1 LYNTKKLGIIRYKLT
16 KGIYYIMS
24 AKLIYTPDNFTNL
37 VNQTIDFNANQG
49 LASYVVSVAM
59 HAHNDSHIQTDAI
72 ELLQKIYNNPNGS
85 AFDDFYHRYFM
96 RAKNVFI
103 SKEIVDSSSWASVM
117 YSILFND
124 GLILTAPAEYFLFE
138 ARDSRADSYSY
149 QEFKTFL
156 TNTLHNWDDSSRRS
170 YHVSGDRAFNLVPS
184 GEIHGDALAMFF
196 AGVSWSLYQVR
207 LDNLSRLAELSRND
221 SDDAPKVLLFQTDR
235 HDFYLASAKYIE
247 GDGYSDSYRLGYY
260 STNTFSVAGKPEIR
274 FFDELYGGTLSVQSS
289 DQLTYEGYAA
299 YLTRENGQVRIN
311 VFHSRNYLRPF
322 VQVQAL
328 TVAGEFFDYGQVNND
343 THILLSDLGPRYT
356 SSNIRDYSMPITD
369 VPSEISLVKD
379 SMTGTYIIRSY
390 AIVVVDSDVQE
401 EFVMNRRNDSDIESA
416 GFYTCDCGSQSYV
429 YDADDFAER
438 LSYRASELYT
448 FIEDNYNNPSE
459 IYEGLLR
466 YVRDSYD
473 EEGPSDGYYCS
484 ECDMGEGDEEEDE
497 YRQGY
502 FSNISDSS
510 IESIGTALATVN
522 KKMLKTRLMH
532 EDIYYVVDTDTDNVI
547 SAGDL
552 DDYKVHDYDYDP
564 HLEFVKKDEANPLY
578 LGMEWEMDFGGKS
591 HNKAILIN
599 SALSKNKRYSYTM
612 SDGSLEEGIEIATMP
627 ATLAA
632 HMSEFDYDTACK
644 IASALNYRGHDT
656 STAGIHVHMSRSFF
670 GKDRKIQN
678 YKGALLA
685 LVLERNWDDFVKF
698 SRRRYSRL
706 DQWAK
711 KKDYL
716 DKLPVNPTPD
726 DYESTFRQTYDY
738 DKYVALNTRNS
749 DTFELRIFRSTLKP
763 ETIKATL
770 QLVHNFAS
778 WVKDNDLAA
787 SQQVS
792 FEDIIN
798 YIPHKELNEYWQVAK
813 EREVKD

>member
-1 LYNTKKLGIIRYKLT
+1 
-16 KGIYYIMS
+16 MS

-49 LASYVVSVAM
+49 LAYYVVAFAAYTNSD
-59 HAHNDSHIQTDAI
+59 HHSQLDAI
-72 ELLQKIYNNPNGS
+72 TLLQTLYNNPS
-85 AFDDFYHRYFM
+85 TSSFDDFYHRYFM
-96 RAKNVFI
+96 RDRNVFI
-103 SKEIVDSSSWASVM
+103 SKELKDGTAWTSTI
-117 YSILFND
+117 YSILLND
-124 GLILTAPAEYFLFE
+124 GFILSAPAEQFAWDGSSLRE
-138 ARDSRADSYSY
+138 DSLRY
-149 QEFKTFL
+149 QELKTKIK
-156 TNTLHNWDDSSRRS
+156 NTLHSWSSSSRRQYS
-170 YHVSGDRAFNLVPS
+170 LADDRQLGLTPS
-184 GEIHGDALAMFF
+184 GEKHSDALTMFF
-196 AGVSWSLYQVR
+196 AGLSWSLNQVR
-207 LDNLSRLAELSRND
+207 LDNLSKLAELSNNSNNED
-221 SDDAPKVLLFQTDR
+221 QKILLLQSDR
-235 HDFYLASAKYIE
+235 HDFYMASAKLRE
-247 GDGYSDSYRLGYY
+247 GYGYSDYSTVGHY
-260 STNTFSVAGKPEIR
+260 STNTFSVAGQTEIR
-274 FFDELYGGTLSVQSS
+274 FFDELYGNNLSARTV
-289 DQLTYEGYAA
+289 DYLTYEGYVSEH
-299 YLTRENGQVRIN
+299 LMGNNGVVNTN
-311 VFHSRNYLRPF
+311 VFDSRNYLRPF
-322 VQVQAL
+322 MQTKAL
-328 TVAGEFFDYGQVNND
+328 TILGEFFDRGQVDNN
-343 THILLSDLGPRYT
+343 THILLSDFGPRYT
-356 SSNIRDYSMPITD
+356 ASALRNYSMPVSD

-416 GFYTCDCGSQSYV
+416 GFYTCDCGSQTYV
-429 YDADDFAER
+429 YDPDEFAER

-502 FSNISDSS
+502 FSVISDSS

-522 KKMLKTRLMH
+522 KKMLKTRLMY

-591 HNKAILIN
+591 HTKAILIN

-792 FEDIIN
+792 FEDIVN
-798 YIPHKELNEYWQVAK
+798 YIPHKELNDYWQVAK

>member
-1 LYNTKKLGIIRYKLT
+1 
-16 KGIYYIMS
+16 MS

-49 LASYVVSVAM
+49 LASYVVAVAM
-59 HAHNDSHIQTDAI
+59 HAHGDSHIQTDAI

-96 RAKNVFI
+96 RDKNVFI

-196 AGVSWSLYQVR
+196 AGVSWSLYQVK
-207 LDNLSRLAELSRND
+207 LDNLSRLAELSRSN
-221 SDDAPKVLLFQTDR
+221 SDDAPKVLLFQNDR
-235 HDFYLASAKYIE
+235 QDFYLASSKYM
-247 GDGYSDSYRLGYY
+247 DTSYSSDSYRLGYY
-260 STNTFSVAGKPEIR
+260 STNTFNVAGKPEIR
-274 FFDELYGGTLSVQSS
+274 FFDELYGGTLSIHSS
-289 DQLTYEGYAA
+289 DQLTYEEYIS

-328 TVAGEFFDYGQVNND
+328 TVAGEFFDYGEVNND
-343 THILLSDLGPRYT
+343 THILLSDFGPRYT

-369 VPSEISLVKD
+369 VPSEISLVQD

-390 AIVVVDSDVQE
+390 AIVVVDSDAQE

-416 GFYTCDCGSQSYV
+416 GFYNCDCGSQNYV
-429 YDADDFAER
+429 FDIDEFADR
-438 LSYRASELYT
+438 LTAHNEELCQ
-448 FIEDNYNNPSE
+448 FIDSKYSNPSE

-466 YVRDSYD
+466 YVRDAYD
-473 EEGPSDGYYCS
+473 EEGPADGYYCNDCGS
-484 ECDMGEGDEEEDE
+484 GDGYEEDEE

-502 FSNISDSS
+502 FDGISDSQISS
-510 IESIGTALATVN
+510 IETVLAAAN
-522 KKMLKTRLMH
+522 KKMLKTS
-532 EDIYYVVDTDTDNVI
+532 INYNSVYYVVDADKDNVTKE
-547 SAGDL
+547 SVL
-552 DDYKVHDYDYDP
+552 YDYTVHDYDYDP
-564 HLEFVKKDEANPLY
+564 YLEFVKKDEANPLF
-578 LGMEWEMDFGGKS
+578 LGMEWEMDHAGKS
-591 HNKAILIN
+591 HTNSILIN
-599 SALSKNKRYSYTM
+599 SALSKNKSYSYTM
-612 SDGSLEEGIEIATMP
+612 SDGSLEDGIEIATMP
-627 ATLAA
+627 ATLEA

-644 IASALNYRGHDT
+644 IASALGYRGHDT

-716 DKLPVNPTPD
+716 HKLPVNPTPD

-738 DKYVALNTRNS
+738 DKYVALNTRKS
-749 DTFELRIFRSTLKP
+749 DTFELRIFRSTLKAD
-763 ETIKATL
+763 TIKATL